1 MRYLVVGT
9 GALGSVFGGLLQHS
23 GHKVAYLG
31 RGEHFEQAQV
41 QGLSLD
47 GIWGEFHVGPIT
59 PAGLE
64 AQTPETYEV
73 ILLCVKSF
81 ATRETCRQ
89 LRGRLAPRGLI
100 ISVQNGLGNLEIIAQ
115 EFGAERTVG
124 ARVIFGAQVT
134 RPGLVTVTVYAAP
147 VLLGALAP
155 DHPPG
160 KLAQVAADLNRAGIP
175 AEVVDQIVPHLW
187 DKVLYNCALNPLG
200 AILGAPYGALGENP
214 ETREVMRLIIA
225 EIYLVA
231 RAKGV
236 GLHHADAAA
245 YFRHF
250 LENLVPPT
258 AAHWPSMWQDLQAGR
273 RTEIEALN
281 GAICRYG
288 REAGV
293 STPYN
298 EAVSRLVRFKE
309 DDAVQAA
316 AANGSLPKG
325 EKQT

>member
-1 MRYLVVGT
+1 MRYLIVGT
-9 GALGSVFGGLLQHS
+9 GALGSVIGGLLQHS
-23 GHKVAYLG
+23 GQKVAFIG

-47 GIWGEFHVGPIT
+47 GIWGEFHIGRLTT
-59 PAGLE
+59 PTDDPAAPDL
-64 AQTPETYEV
+64 YDV
-73 ILLCVKSF
+73 ILLCVKSYHTGE
-81 ATRETCRQ
+81 ACCQ
-89 LRGRLAPRGLI
+89 VRGRLAPRGLI

-115 EFGAERTVG
+115 EFGAERTIG

-147 VLLGALAP
+147 VLLGAMAP
-155 DHPPG
+155 DHPRG
-160 KLAQVAADLNRAGIP
+160 NVARVADDLNRAGIP
-175 AEVVDQIVPHLW
+175 AEVVDQIEPHLW

-200 AILGAPYGALGENP
+200 AILGAPYGTLGENP
-214 ETREVMRLIIA
+214 ETRELMRLMVA
-225 EIYLVA
+225 EIYQVA
-231 RAKGV
+231 RAQGV

-288 REAGV
+288 RETGV

-298 EAVSRLVRFKE
+298 EAVSRLIRFME
-309 DDAVQAA
+309 DRVSLAVGRSQ
-316 AANGSLPKG
+316 P
-325 EKQT
+325 

>member
-1 MRYLVVGT
+1 MRYLVAGT

-23 GHKVAYLG
+23 GHSVAYLG
-31 RGEHFEQAQV
+31 RGEHFEQAKV

-59 PAGLE
+59 PAGLQ

-147 VLLGALAP
+147 VLLGALTP

-175 AEVVDQIVPHLW
+175 AEIVDQIVPHLW

-214 ETREVMRLIIA
+214 ETRELMRLIIA

-231 RAKGV
+231 RAQGV
-236 GLHHADAAA
+236 RLHHADAAA

-293 STPYN
+293 ATPYN

-309 DDAVQAA
+309 DGAVQAA
-316 AANGSLPKG
+316 AANGRVPKG